1 MGTGMGTGPSSP
13 RHTVACTG
21 CGGHQG
27 TAGGHQLG
35 PGTGTGTQTGEW
47 GRDWSRDWDWEPEL
61 GTGNGEPGNGGTRAG
76 DWELEQGSGT
86 GGGTRDGDQ
95 GLGLGTRNQNRDP
108 GQGTG
113 NGGLGMG
120 TGAGDRDPGWG
131 PGTETGIR
139 NWGWDWE
146 QGLGWGPGLGSGTGT
161 GIGNRDWDREPGLG
175 TRTRTGDQDRDWDRE
190 PGLGLGTG
198 IGNGGCGLG
207 PGTGTGTRTGDR
219 DREPRLGSG
228 TGMGTGTW
236 DGVRDRDQ
244 EPGLGSGTGAG
255 IGNRGQDRGPGPGPG
270 LGLGLGLG
278 TGAGIRDRG
287 WDREP
292 GLGTGAGD
300 RDRELGT
307 GDRDRGPGTGI
318 GNRVPAP
325 LGRPAAAHRSS
336 PLRPGPGS
344 DPGPVPVPLGAS
356 PSPLSAVSSPPPFG
370 ASRPLQAPV
379 AGRFRHGPAAI
390 RAPPGPAPPVP
401 ARPGPTM
408 AEPPHRPRELF
419 LAGLAAAYLAAFVS
433 LYLQLPGL
441 YGHDGILPVRR
452 ALRPGGRGLRELLG
466 AEPTLLWL
474 SPRAGLAAERGAEL
488 LCLLGAAA
496 AIGALLSA
504 ALRGC
509 LLLAAMHLAYLSL
522 YQVGQ
527 VFLYFQWDSL
537 LLEAGF
543 LGVLVAPL
551 RLFRWR
557 SAAWR
562 PHDGVT
568 FWLVR
573 WLLFR
578 LMFASGVVKLTSR
591 CPTWWG
597 LTALTYHYET
607 QCIPTPA
614 AWFAHQLPVW
624 FQKLSVV
631 ATYVIEIAVPPLFF
645 APIRR
650 LRLFAFYCQVLLQV
664 LIILTG
670 NYNFFNALTIV
681 LAFSLLDE
689 EHVASWLGRSKK
701 KHPSSWP
708 PSLLAFLSTLLELAA
723 YALLLYWSVQHFGL
737 EIDWEKKVLESK
749 VAFTYHEFT
758 QWLRTVTLPLVGV
771 GFLSLSWEILCALYR
786 CISVRGCF
794 WKLWALLQWGVFAT
808 AAVGVFAVSLV
819 PFTYI
824 DYESNGKLW
833 PGIHHMF
840 NAVERFQVVNSY
852 GLFRRMTGVGGRPEV
867 VLEGSYDKQTWT
879 EIEFMYKPGN
889 VSTAPPLVAPHQP
902 RLDWQMWFA
911 ALGHHSSSP
920 WFASFVYRL
929 LQGKKDVIRLVQLDE
944 AKYPFSAQPPTYI
957 RAQLYKY
964 WFTGSAE
971 TGEGATRWWRRQHV
985 QEFFPTVSLGDPT
998 LESLLA
1004 QHGLKDKAPPKRPAT
1019 TFLPWLLES
1028 IRRLSLPL
1036 SGPVV
1041 LWSLYLGAASAAL
1054 LRALGRRPRGGTPP
1068 ARHKGPKRGDPVDR
1082 GGGEKN
1088 GQVRRKE
1095 EREERGEG
1103 RARGAADGEG
1113 PRGTKR
1119 KK

>member
-1 MGTGMGTGPSSP
+1 
-13 RHTVACTG
+13 
-21 CGGHQG
+21 
-27 TAGGHQLG
+27 
-35 PGTGTGTQTGEW
+35 
-47 GRDWSRDWDWEPEL
+47 
-61 GTGNGEPGNGGTRAG
+61 
-76 DWELEQGSGT
+76 
-86 GGGTRDGDQ
+86 
-95 GLGLGTRNQNRDP
+95 
-108 GQGTG
+108 
-113 NGGLGMG
+113 
-120 TGAGDRDPGWG
+120 
-131 PGTETGIR
+131 
-139 NWGWDWE
+139 
-146 QGLGWGPGLGSGTGT
+146 
-161 GIGNRDWDREPGLG
+161 
-175 TRTRTGDQDRDWDRE
+175 
-190 PGLGLGTG
+190 
-198 IGNGGCGLG
+198 
-207 PGTGTGTRTGDR
+207 
-219 DREPRLGSG
+219 
-228 TGMGTGTW
+228 
-236 DGVRDRDQ
+236 
-244 EPGLGSGTGAG
+244 
-255 IGNRGQDRGPGPGPG
+255 
-270 LGLGLGLG
+270 
-278 TGAGIRDRG
+278 
-287 WDREP
+287 
-292 GLGTGAGD
+292 
-300 RDRELGT
+300 
-307 GDRDRGPGTGI
+307 
-318 GNRVPAP
+318 
-325 LGRPAAAHRSS
+325 
-336 PLRPGPGS
+336 
-344 DPGPVPVPLGAS
+344 
-356 PSPLSAVSSPPPFG
+356 
-370 ASRPLQAPV
+370 
-379 AGRFRHGPAAI
+379 
-390 RAPPGPAPPVP
+390 
-401 ARPGPTM
+401 M
-408 AEPPHRPRELF
+408 AEPPRRPRELF

-441 YGHDGILPVRR
+441 YGRDGILPVRR
-452 ALRPGGRGLRELLG
+452 ALRPGGRGLRALLG

-474 SPRAGLAAERGAEL
+474 CPRAGLAAERGAEL

-496 AIGALLSA
+496 ALGAMLSA
-504 ALRGC
+504 ALRDC
-509 LLLAAMHLAYLSL
+509 LLLAALHAAYLSL

-562 PHDGVT
+562 AHDGVT

-631 ATYVIEIAVPPLFF
+631 ATYVIEIAVPLLFF

-689 EHVASWLGRSKK
+689 EHVAYWLGRSKK
-701 KHPSSWP
+701 KHASSWP

-771 GFLSLSWEILCALYR
+771 GFLSLSWEILSALYR
-786 CISVRGCF
+786 CISVRGCL
-794 WKLWALLQWGVFAT
+794 WKLWALLQWAVFAT
-808 AAVGVFAVSLV
+808 AAVGVFTVSLV

-889 VSTAPPLVAPHQP
+889 VSAAPPLVAPHQP

-1028 IRRLSLPL
+1028 IRRLSLPF
-1036 SGPVV
+1036 SGPAV

-1054 LRALGRRPRGGTPP
+1054 LRALGRRPRGGAPP
-1068 ARHKGPKRGDPVDR
+1068 SRHKGPKRGDPVDR

-1095 EREERGEG
+1095 AREAEERGEG

-1113 PRGTKR
+1113 PRGTK
-1119 KK
+1119 KKK